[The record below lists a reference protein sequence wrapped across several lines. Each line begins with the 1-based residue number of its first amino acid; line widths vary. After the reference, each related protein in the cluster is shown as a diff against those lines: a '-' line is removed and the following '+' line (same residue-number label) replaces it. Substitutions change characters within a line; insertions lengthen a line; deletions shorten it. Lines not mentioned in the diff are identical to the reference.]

1 MIDTATLQG
10 TPIPTG
16 TLILVCVLLAIFLL
30 GVYVAERLKPWLQH
44 QYGPTTITETST
56 IFFLS
61 ILAVVT
67 ILIAPTLTEDKI
79 LVFDNNTGSIQAIK
93 GEKPIYRVLERSKT
107 KVVSVPCVFIDRE
120 AQRRHDCTFVNLG
133 GGSFEVWDTAT
144 FRQTHP
150 RPDNR

>member
-1 MIDTATLQG
+1 MIDTATLQN

-44 QYGPTTITETST
+44 QYGPITITETSA

-61 ILAVVT
+61 ILAVVA
-67 ILIAPTLTEDKI
+67 ILVAPTLTEDKI
-79 LVFDNNTGSIQAIK
+79 LVFDNNTGQIQAIK

-107 KVVSVPCVFIDRE
+107 RTVSVPCVFV
-120 AQRRHDCTFVNLG
+120 ANKTKQRHDCTFVNLG
-133 GGSFEVWDTAT
+133 QGSFEVWDAT
-144 FRQTHP
+144 VFRQAHP
-150 RPDNR
+150 RP

>member
-67 ILIAPTLTEDKI
+67 ILVAPTLTEGRI
-79 LVFDNNTGSIQAIK
+79 LVFDNNTGSIQAVK

-107 KVVSVPCVFIDRE
+107 KVVSVPCVFVTDKE
-120 AQRRHDCTFVNLG
+120 KQRHDCTFVNLG

-144 FRQTHP
+144 FRQAHP
-150 RPDNR
+150 SS